1 MKREATLGKE
11 LPVSKAIRG
20 TVSMQLLAGAEN
32 EMAESLPA
40 SARLMQDQN
49 EMQKTLLND
58 RNLATHDQSDA
69 D

>member
-1 MKREATLGKE
+1 
-11 LPVSKAIRG
+11 
-20 TVSMQLLAGAEN
+20 MQLLAGAEN

>member
-1 MKREATLGKE
+1 
-11 LPVSKAIRG
+11 
-20 TVSMQLLAGAEN
+20 MQLLAGAES
-32 EMAESLPA
+32 EMAKSLPA